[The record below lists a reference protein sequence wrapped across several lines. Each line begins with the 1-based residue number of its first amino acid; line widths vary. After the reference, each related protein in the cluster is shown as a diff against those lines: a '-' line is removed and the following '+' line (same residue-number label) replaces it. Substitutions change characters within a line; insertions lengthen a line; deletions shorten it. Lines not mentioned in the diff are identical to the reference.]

1 MKLLV
6 FDTETTGLLPK
17 MRIPTKHNIHM
28 FPNIVQFSFV
38 VYDSELNEV
47 TKTVDSIVHVPD
59 YIVISDE
66 SAKIHGIT
74 NTISREQGRCIKDVL
89 NDFINATNEVD
100 VVVAHNIEFDI
111 KCVKV
116 ELMRNDMSTNFI
128 DQLQLYCTM
137 KDPKSIELCKLPS
150 KFASE
155 YKYPKLQ
162 ELYATLFNETPDNLH
177 NSLYDVIATLRC
189 LVKMNYERDFI
200 YKSH

>member
-1 MKLLV
+1 MKLLI
-6 FDTETTGLLPK
+6 FDSETTGLLPK

-28 FPNIVQFSFV
+28 FPYIVQFSLV
-38 VYDSELNEV
+38 IYDSELNEV
-47 TKTVDSIVHVPD
+47 TKTIDSIVRVPD

-66 SAKIHGIT
+66 SASIHGIN

-100 VVVAHNIEFDI
+100 MVVAHNIEFDM

-116 ELMRNDMSTNFI
+116 ELMRHDMSVNFI

-137 KDPKSIELCKLPS
+137 KDPMSIELCKLPS
-150 KFASE
+150 KVASE

-162 ELYATLFNETPDNLH
+162 ELYFTLFNETPDKLH

-189 LVKMNYERDFI
+189 LVKMNYDRDFI